1 MQLVLEMIRVAVKA
15 LLARKMRTLLTML
28 GIIVGVGSVV
38 VMLAYGEGQKAE
50 IMASFEG
57 WGDKQM
63 ELSLRYQ
70 GWRGRDRPNMVFA
83 PRSLALS
90 YSDIQAIR
98 QEVSAVQLALPEMN
112 AWATVRR
119 NTITLE
125 DYDIVATE
133 PEYFEVMGDRFD
145 QGRTFNL
152 EENLLEQRVCVLGFD
167 AWQQLFVADN
177 PIDDYVMINGKRYR
191 VVGTLLSKGGFAARW
206 YDDKVFIP
214 FLTGEQ
220 RTNLFDGIDSI
231 QLEAIS
237 TDYIKRAERQL
248 LELMYL
254 RHPQLPVPEEDPY
267 NEEYAPVRIRSMASR
282 MAERAQMADSFAVLL
297 LVIGALSLL
306 IGGVGVMNI
315 MLVAIHQRT
324 MEIGLRKAMGAKR
337 RHIVVQFLIEA
348 VMICLAGG
356 LVGNLIAFLACR
368 WLARL
373 PAEAEIPDPVITP
386 AAVTVAVVVTLG
398 TGLFFGIW
406 PALRAARLDPIAALH
421 EGR

>member
-1 MQLVLEMIRVAVKA
+1 MELLFEMVKVAAKA

-50 IMASFEG
+50 ILASFEG

-70 GWRGRDRPNMVFA
+70 RWRGPQRANAAYA
-83 PRSLALS
+83 PRSLSLS
-90 YSDIQAIR
+90 YSDVQAIR
-98 QEVSAVQLALPEMN
+98 EEASAIKTALPQME
-112 AWATVRR
+112 AAATVRR
-119 NTITLE
+119 NTIMLE
-125 DYDIVATE
+125 DYEITASE

-145 QGRTFNL
+145 KGRTFTL
-152 EENLLEQRVCVLGFD
+152 EENLLQSRVCVLGFD
-167 AWQQLFVADN
+167 AWQQLFIADD
-177 PIDDYVMINGKRYR
+177 PIDDYVLINGKRYR

-206 YDDKVFIP
+206 YDNQVFIP
-214 FLTGEQ
+214 YLTGEQ
-220 RTNLFDGIDSI
+220 RTNLFTGIDSI
-231 QLEAIS
+231 QLEALS

-254 RHPQLPVPEEDPY
+254 RHPQLPVPEDDPY
-267 NEEYAPVRIRSMASR
+267 DVELAPIRIRSMASR

-324 MEIGLRKAMGAKR
+324 MEIGLRKALGAKR

-348 VMICLAGG
+348 MMICLAGG
-356 LVGNLIAFLACR
+356 VIGNLIAFLACR

-386 AAVTVAVVVTLG
+386 AAVTVAVVVTIG

-406 PALRAARLDPIAALH
+406 PALRAARLDPITALH